1 MIIDFHTHCFP
12 DALAPRALSA
22 LEHNAEQTQM
32 RPFTDGTA
40 EGTKKLIA
48 AHGIDRAVVCNI
60 ATNAH
65 QQPKVNNFAISLA
78 RSNSSLVPLG
88 SLHPD
93 FDDNEAELKRLIDA
107 GIKGIKIH
115 PDYIATEI
123 NDKKFDNIFSICEE
137 SGVFVVTHAGWDPV
151 SPNHIHATP
160 QGILDVMTRHPNLK
174 LVAAHMGGYS
184 CSDEVLDKLVGRD
197 IYIDTS
203 LSSHRDT
210 ERDNLIKILRRHD
223 PNRLLFATDTPW
235 SNPQKEL
242 EFIYSAKLS
251 DDLTEKILCRNA
263 ISLLGL

>member
-32 RPFTDGTA
+32 RPCTDGTA
-40 EGTKKLIA
+40 EGTKRLIA
-48 AHGIDRAVVCNI
+48 SHDIDRAVVCNI

-78 RSNSSLVPLG
+78 EQKGPLIPLG

-93 FDDNEAELKRLIDA
+93 FEDNTAELDRLISA

-115 PDYIATEI
+115 PDYITTEI
-123 NDKKFDNIFSICEE
+123 NNAKFDNIFSLCEE
-137 SGVFVVTHAGWDPV
+137 KSIFIVTHAGWDPV

-160 QGILDVMTRHPNLK
+160 HGILDVITRYPKLK
-174 LVAAHMGGYS
+174 LVATHMGGYA
-184 CSDEVLDKLVGRD
+184 CSDEVLENLVGKE
-197 IYIDTS
+197 IYLDTS
-203 LSSHRDT
+203 LSSHRPD
-210 ERDNLIKILRRHD
+210 ERDNLLKILHKH
-223 PNRLLFATDTPW
+223 NSERLLFATDTPW
-235 SNPQKEL
+235 SDPRKEL

-251 DDLTEKILCRNA
+251 DELLENILFRNSM
-263 ISLLGL
+263 SLLGL